1 MFESCFNTDGIG
13 WKKLRKMRR
22 DIFGGKCPYT
32 DQSCLSFDC
41 EHCNVEEYE
50 SITKDKDFVFCVECT
65 KVHECKKCK
74 REQIDGCNNGILFFD
89 PKSSGS
95 EDK

>member
-22 DIFGGKCPYT
+22 EIFGGKCPYT

-41 EHCNVEEYE
+41 ENCNVEEYE
-50 SITKDKDFVFCVECT
+50 NKKLLEYLKEIEKDP
-65 KVHECKKCK
+65 
-74 REQIDGCNNGILFFD
+74 DGGA
-89 PKSSGS
+89 
-95 EDK
+95 E